1 MTHITT
7 MPAASTQRQ
16 FDPGI
21 SSEFESVVSY
31 NKMLKKAKVIRLFQ
45 SKLEVLHR
53 DKLKQNIIITSKD
66 LLSKKEVLMCKQ
78 LGAML
83 WELQLQLQL
92 MQYTDS
98 YKWPNETSKRLIDKT
113 LDSGKSTLTSF
124 KIDFKYQ
131 NFPSQEIIQCQ
142 EERCEELSLQL
153 NVPVSILEIKQ
164 VDPVSE
170 FCKPI
175 VERGNADRRVKVW
188 SLNYATFND
197 FLIYENCS
205 DLIQKDIKLVDVKF
219 RYQKVLVE
227 KLDSK
232 DTYSIQHGYK
242 AATTKQ
248 PKILPSDC
256 KWLNNLIQLNT
267 MVFDRGKNMTVENVK
282 NNELRVMLRKYWVP
296 LAFSDFLKHI
306 WSSNLT
312 LEIEGIYGAVFDRG
326 KFYTANPMDEIIVI
340 GMNK

>member
-1 MTHITT
+1 MYADI
-7 MPAASTQRQ
+7 
-16 FDPGI
+16 
-21 SSEFESVVSY
+21 
-31 NKMLKKAKVIRLFQ
+31 N
-45 SKLEVLHR
+45 
-53 DKLKQNIIITSKD
+53 
-66 LLSKKEVLMCKQ
+66 
-78 LGAML
+78 GAVEAL
-83 WELQLQLQL
+83 
-92 MQYTDS
+92 
-98 YKWPNETSKRLIDKT
+98 R
-113 LDSGKSTLTSF
+113 SF
-124 KIDFKYQ
+124 KIHFIPLE
-131 NFPSQEIIQCQ
+131 FPTVNCIQCQ
-142 EERCEELSLQL
+142 EERCEELSLQV

-170 FCKPI
+170 FCTPI

-232 DTYSIQHGYK
+232 ETYSIQHEYK

-326 KFYTANPMDEIIVI
+326 KLYTANPMDKIIVMSI
-340 GMNK
+340 NK